1 MSNKILN
8 SIQNSTSS
16 FVGNADAIKLDNI
29 SIDSR
34 SLQNGLQTLF
44 FALVG
49 PNNDAHAYIKELIAV
64 GVQNFVVTHIPEGC
78 KGNANFFVV
87 ENTTRALQE
96 FAANYRSFFNFP
108 IIGITG
114 RDRKSVV

>member
-16 FVGNADAIKLDNI
+16 FVGNAAAIKLDNI

-34 SLQNGLQTLF
+34 SLQNGVQTLF

-64 GVQNFVVTHIPEGC
+64 GVQNFVVTIPEGC

-87 ENTTRALQE
+87 ENTTRFTRICSQLSRL
-96 FAANYRSFFNFP
+96 F
-108 IIGITG
+108 
-114 RDRKSVV
+114 

>member
-1 MSNKILN
+1 MSNKILVFKTALLLWVMLLLKAR
-8 SIQNSTSS
+8 QH
-16 FVGNADAIKLDNI
+16 

-34 SLQNGLQTLF
+34 SLQNGVQTFF

-78 KGNANFFVV
+78 KGKFLCCRKYYACF
-87 ENTTRALQE
+87 TRICSQLS
-96 FAANYRSFFNFP
+96 RFFNFLSS
-108 IIGITG
+108 G
-114 RDRKSVV
+114 